1 VEAASEVA
9 ASMSRTAGRFAHGFI
24 TGEPDDLAGLA
35 GTVAGD
41 LFVFGDLRDVVRETT
56 RAARGEKVDELI
68 LGLACVG
75 LAVTAGTY
83 ATLGA
88 GGPARVGISV
98 VKAAGKAG
106 RMSARMTELLVRP
119 LRGMVDAGAL
129 RAAVGR
135 GVLLQPALAV
145 RGVRAAVKIEKAH
158 GLVTLVG
165 DVGRIQARAGTRAAL
180 DGLRLAESPK
190 DVSRL
195 ARLAA
200 VKGNK
205 TRAVLKLIGRGA
217 IMLGVGLFEI
227 ASWLFWALL
236 NLIGLCAALKRCTE
250 RATLRFIRH
259 RRRKR
264 QNRARSLA
272 AVAVPG

>member
-1 VEAASEVA
+1 MSRINARLTLAAALLLALAAWTAVPRAIDGVRLLAAQDDPVQLTDFALNESFDARIAAREIETALATNDTELADSFLALADERGTAIDQTLRARVEAASEVA

-129 RAAVGR
+129 RGAVGR
-135 GVLLQPALAV
+135 GVLLQ
-145 RGVRAAVKIEKAH
+145 
-158 GLVTLVG
+158 
-165 DVGRIQARAGTRAAL
+165 
-180 DGLRLAESPK
+180 
-190 DVSRL
+190 
-195 ARLAA
+195 
-200 VKGNK
+200 
-205 TRAVLKLIGRGA
+205 
-217 IMLGVGLFEI
+217 
-227 ASWLFWALL
+227 
-236 NLIGLCAALKRCTE
+236 
-250 RATLRFIRH
+250 
-259 RRRKR
+259 
-264 QNRARSLA
+264 
-272 AVAVPG
+272 